1 MDVLHAQCCRLAQ
14 KNSLITAK
22 ASINNSVTLRENIP
36 PMGARE
42 FLIFLF
48 NSSDQVADD
57 PDWQIGNMVTYD
69 LFTVDEISR
78 TLKNDSSNE

>member
-1 MDVLHAQCCRLAQ
+1 
-14 KNSLITAK
+14 
-22 ASINNSVTLRENIP
+22 
-36 PMGARE
+36 MGARE